1 MSRINTNVT
10 SLLAQR
16 SLAAQNQ
23 TLNQSLQRLSTGY
36 RINRGADD
44 PAGLIASENLRA
56 EKTSITSAI
65 ANAERADQVIN
76 IAEGGL
82 TEVSGLLNQLEGLV
96 GQSANVAGLSLE
108 EKQANQLQVDSIL
121 QTIDRIA
128 NSTSFQGTKLLN
140 GTFDYTTTGIN
151 ASELSQVDVNNAR
164 IPTGGTLGVT
174 VDVVTSAQTGVT
186 FLSAGTGNTLSGTS
200 LTVEVAGNKG
210 IQQFTFASGT
220 TGANIVTAINTFKA
234 VTGVSASIDT
244 NSGSYIRFDSTEF
257 GANQFASVTK
267 IAGDSAYDTSINTT
281 TSTVGGS
288 STAKDFGRDATVTIN
303 GQSAEVDGLVAK
315 VSSSS
320 LAVQVRLAAASNTNG
335 ATSSFTITGG
345 GATFQLAPKLDLA
358 GKASLGIQ
366 AVTTGQLGSVT
377 NGHLNNLASGGSAN
391 VVDGDVDTAQRIVE
405 DSIKKVSTLRGRLGS
420 FQSLDVAASIRS
432 LGVALENTSA
442 AESQIRDTNFASE
455 TANLTRSQI
464 LVQAATS
471 VLQQANSSPQS
482 VLSLLRG

>member
-16 SLAAQNQ
+16 SLASQNQ

-56 EKTSITSAI
+56 EKTSITAAI
-65 ANAERADQVIN
+65 GNAERADQVIN

-151 ASELSQVDVNNAR
+151 ASELSQVDVNSAR

-174 VDVVTSAQTGVT
+174 VDVVTSAQTGAAY
-186 FLSAGTGNTLSGTS
+186 LSAGTGNVLSGTS
-200 LTVEVAGNKG
+200 LTIEVAGNKG

-220 TGANIVTAINTFKA
+220 TAANIVTAINTFKS
-234 VTGVSASIDT
+234 VTGVSAAIDT
-244 NSGSYIRFDSTEF
+244 NSASYIRFDSTEF
-257 GANQFASVTK
+257 GASQFASVTK
-267 IAGDSAYDTSINTT
+267 IAGDSAYDTSINTA
-281 TSTVGGS
+281 TSTVGGAA
-288 STAKDFGRDATVTIN
+288 TAKDFGRDATVTIN

-315 VSSSS
+315 ISSSS
-320 LAVQVRLAAASNTNG
+320 LAVQVRLASASNTNG

-377 NGHLNNLASGGSAN
+377 NGHLNALASGGTSN

-442 AESQIRDTNFASE
+442 AESQIRDTNFAAE

-471 VLQQANSSPQS
+471 VLQQANSSPQT
-482 VLSLLRG
+482 VLTLLRG